1 VPDQELPLVDFGVAL
16 ADALR
21 HIQDSVVA
29 SLAEA
34 REAIREVA
42 DASADRDGKLAKRAS
57 GLENRITTL
66 SSQVAKARET
76 VQEVADASADRD
88 GKLAK
93 RVSELENRIGT
104 LSDQAGR
111 LQSDLRAIGDME
123 VTIAERVEM
132 LTAVST
138 SSAARARDA
147 WTQRSEDDR

>member
-1 VPDQELPLVDFGVAL
+1 MDFGVAL

-34 REAIREVA
+34 REAIR
-42 DASADRDGKLAKRAS
+42 
-57 GLENRITTL
+57 
-66 SSQVAKARET
+66 
-76 VQEVADASADRD
+76 EVADASADRD